1 MTSKKRTVWN
11 FFDRI
16 EGDKVVWIIALMLIL
31 ISIVCIFSSSSRLLE
46 GSQTRL
52 DIVKSQL
59 FIVAAGLVLIIVC
72 YNIKNIRIFRWLS
85 RWGFLVSFGLLGL
98 LISKI
103 DTSFIRSIELNGAR
117 RILQIAGVQMH
128 VFEVVKVAMVLY
140 LAWAMDAF
148 KKGEL
153 KGPRKAIWKKI
164 LYIYAPFLIIL
175 LMIIPGSNSAAL
187 FIGGIMFIV
196 ILLGGGNLRD
206 MAFLGAAAVIIIGGC
221 WGIYEISGHKAFGRI
236 GTAVSRISEGEDW
249 EQQVI
254 DAREGSDEYYK
265 ALDKIRQPYS
275 AKIAIKEGGIL
286 GKGPGQSTQ
295 RYVVPDISEDYMF
308 SFIIEEYGLWGALII
323 MFLYVSLMARGSIIV
338 RNCGKDLY
346 AKISVAGLCMLITG
360 QAFLHMFV
368 NADIGPM
375 TGQTLPLI
383 SHGNSAFLC
392 FSLAF
397 GIILSF
403 SRIAQRKIE
412 KEQRDAKPLL
422 QLKENVSTGLQDLDD
437 FESGKPMD
445 LPDEPEEEA
454 QAPEEEEIVNDE
466 FDEYGI

>member
-1 MTSKKRTVWN
+1 MSGKKRTVWN
-11 FFDRI
+11 FFERI
-16 EGDKVVWIIALMLIL
+16 EGDKVVWIIVLMLIL
-31 ISIVCIFSSSSRLLE
+31 ISIVCIFSSTSRLLE

-59 FIVAAGLVLIIVC
+59 FVVAAGLVLIIIC
-72 YNIKNIRIFRWLS
+72 YNIKNIKLFRWLS
-85 RWGFLVSFGLLGL
+85 QFGAILSFGLLAL
-98 LISKI
+98 LLLKI
-103 DTSFIRSIELNGAR
+103 DTPFVRSIELNGAR
-117 RILQIAGVQMH
+117 RILQIAGIQVH

-140 LAWAMDAF
+140 LAWALDAL

-153 KGPRKAIWKKI
+153 KGPKKIIWKKV
-164 LYIYAPFLIIL
+164 LYIYMPFVTIL

-187 FIGGIMFIV
+187 FIGGIMFLV

-206 MAFLGAAAVIIIGGC
+206 MAILAAAATALIAGS
-221 WGIYEISGHKAFGRI
+221 WGIYEISDHKLMGRI
-236 GTAVSRISEGEDW
+236 GTAISRISESEDW
-249 EQQVI
+249 EQKVL
-254 DAREGSDEYYK
+254 DSRPGSDEYYK

-295 RYVVPDISEDYMF
+295 RYVVPDISEDYMY
-308 SFIIEEYGLWGALII
+308 SFIIEEYGLWGALIVI
-323 MFLYVSLMARGSIIV
+323 FLYVSLMARGSIIV
-338 RNCGKDLY
+338 RNCGKDTY
-346 AKISVAGLCMLITG
+346 AKLTVAGLCLLITG

-397 GIILSF
+397 GVILSF
-403 SRIAQRKIE
+403 SRIAQRRIE
-412 KEQRDAKPLL
+412 KEQRDAQPLIE
-422 QLKENVSTGLQDLDD
+422 LKENVQAGLEDLDD
-437 FESGKPMD
+437 FETNGAPM
-445 LPDEPEEEA
+445 EEEDSI
-454 QAPEEEEIVNDE
+454 EDEMND
-466 FDEYGI
+466 YGI

>member
-1 MTSKKRTVWN
+1 MADKKRTVWN

-16 EGDKVVWIIALMLIL
+16 EGDKVVWIIVLMLIL
-31 ISIVCIFSSSSRLLE
+31 ISIVCIFSSTSRLLE

-59 FIVAAGLVLIIVC
+59 FVVAAGLALIIVC
-72 YNIKNIRIFRWLS
+72 YNIKNIKIFRWLS
-85 RWGFLVSFGLLGL
+85 QWGALVSFVLLGL
-98 LISKI
+98 LLTKI
-103 DTSFIRSIELNGAR
+103 DTPIIRSIELNGAR
-117 RILQIAGVQMH
+117 RILQIAGFQVH

-140 LAWAMDAF
+140 LAWAMDAL

-153 KGPRKAIWKKI
+153 KWPKKEIWKKI
-164 LYIYAPFLIIL
+164 LFIYFPFVAIL
-175 LMIIPGSNSAAL
+175 LMILPGSNSAAL

-206 MAFLGAAAVIIIGGC
+206 MALLAVLAVVLIAGC
-221 WGIYEISGHKAFGRI
+221 WGIYEISGHKALGRI
-236 GTAVSRISEGEDW
+236 GTAVSRLSEHEDW
-249 EQQVI
+249 EQKVL
-254 DAREGSDEYYK
+254 DARPGSDEYYK

-295 RYVVPDISEDYMF
+295 RYVVPDISEDYMY
-308 SFIIEEYGLWGALII
+308 SFIIEEYGLWGALIVI
-323 MFLYVSLMARGSIIV
+323 FLYVSLLARGSIIV
-338 RNCGKDLY
+338 RNCGKDIY
-346 AKISVAGLCMLITG
+346 AKISVAGLCLLISG

-397 GIILSF
+397 GLILSF
-403 SRIAQRKIE
+403 SRIAQRRIE
-412 KEQRDAKPLL
+412 KEQREAQPLIE
-422 QLKENVSTGLQDLDD
+422 LKENVQAGLDELDS
-437 FESGKPMD
+437 FESGEAPSD
-445 LPDEPEEEA
+445 DILDEM
-454 QAPEEEEIVNDE
+454 ND
-466 FDEYGI
+466 YGVQ

>member
-1 MTSKKRTVWN
+1 MKGKRTAWN
-11 FFDRI
+11 LFDRI

-31 ISIVCIFSSSSRLLE
+31 VSIVCIFSSTSRLLE
-46 GSQTRL
+46 GHQTRL
-52 DIVKSQL
+52 DIVRSQL
-59 FIVAAGLVLIIVC
+59 FIVAAGLAVIIIC
-72 YNIKNIRIFRWLS
+72 YNIKNIKVFRWLS
-85 RWGFLVSFGLLGL
+85 QWGFAVSFALLAL
-98 LISKI
+98 LLSKI
-103 DTSFIRSIELNGAR
+103 DTGFIRSIELNGAR
-117 RILQIAGVQMH
+117 RILQVAGFQMH

-140 LAWAMDAF
+140 LAWALDAF
-148 KKGEL
+148 KKGEF
-153 KGPRKAIWKKI
+153 KWPRKAIWQKVVF
-164 LYIYAPFLIIL
+164 IYAPFLITLI
-175 LMIIPGSNSAAL
+175 MIVPGSNSAAL
-187 FIGGIMFIV
+187 FIGGIMFLV

-206 MAFLGAAAVIIIGGC
+206 MLILAAAAVVILLGC
-221 WGIYEISGHKAFGRI
+221 WGIYELSGKKAMTRI
-236 GTAVSRISEGEDW
+236 GTAISRISEHDNW
-249 EQQVI
+249 EEQVME
-254 DAREGSDEYYK
+254 ARPGSDEYYK

-275 AKIAIKEGGIL
+275 AKIAIKEGGVL

-323 MFLYVSLMARGSIIV
+323 IFLYVSLMARGSIIV

-346 AKISVAGLCMLITG
+346 AKITVAGLCLLITG

-403 SRIAQRKIE
+403 SRIAQRRIE
-412 KEQRDAKPLL
+412 KEQRDAQPLL
-422 QLKENVSTGLQDLDD
+422 ELKENVQAGLEDLDA
-437 FESGKPMD
+437 FETDGIPQD
-445 LPDEPEEEA
+445 TEEEA
-454 QAPEEEEIVNDE
+454 SGIEDE
-466 FDEYGI
+466 MNEYGI

>member
-1 MTSKKRTVWN
+1 MADKKRTVWN

-16 EGDKVVWIIALMLIL
+16 EGDKVVWIIVLMLIL
-31 ISIVCIFSSSSRLLE
+31 ISIVCIFSSTSRLLE

-59 FIVAAGLVLIIVC
+59 FVVAAGLALIIVC
-72 YNIKNIRIFRWLS
+72 YNIKNIKIFRWLS
-85 RWGFLVSFGLLGL
+85 QWGALVSFVLLGL
-98 LISKI
+98 LLTKI
-103 DTSFIRSIELNGAR
+103 DTPIIRSIELNGAR
-117 RILQIAGVQMH
+117 RILQIAGFQVH

-140 LAWAMDAF
+140 LAWAMDAL

-153 KGPRKAIWKKI
+153 KWPKKEIWKKI
-164 LYIYAPFLIIL
+164 LFIYFPFVAIL
-175 LMIIPGSNSAAL
+175 LMILPGSNSAAL

-206 MAFLGAAAVIIIGGC
+206 MALLAALAVVLIAGC
-221 WGIYEISGHKAFGRI
+221 WGIYEISGHKALGRI
-236 GTAVSRISEGEDW
+236 GTAVSRLSEHEDW
-249 EQQVI
+249 EQKVL
-254 DAREGSDEYYK
+254 DARPGSDEYYK

-275 AKIAIKEGGIL
+275 AKIAIKEGGVL

-295 RYVVPDISEDYMF
+295 RYVVPDISEDYMY
-308 SFIIEEYGLWGALII
+308 SFIIEEYGLWGALIVI
-323 MFLYVSLMARGSIIV
+323 FLYVSLLARGSIIV
-338 RNCGKDLY
+338 RNCGKDIY
-346 AKISVAGLCMLITG
+346 AKISVAGLCLLISG

-397 GIILSF
+397 GLILSF
-403 SRIAQRKIE
+403 SRIAQRRIE
-412 KEQRDAKPLL
+412 KEQREAQPLIE
-422 QLKENVSTGLQDLDD
+422 LKENVQAGLDELDS
-437 FESGKPMD
+437 FESGEAPSD
-445 LPDEPEEEA
+445 DILDEM
-454 QAPEEEEIVNDE
+454 ND
-466 FDEYGI
+466 YGVQ

>member
-1 MTSKKRTVWN
+1 MVSKKRTVWN

-31 ISIVCIFSSSSRLLE
+31 ISIVCIFSSTSRLLE

-52 DIVKSQL
+52 DIVKGQL
-59 FIVAAGLVLIIVC
+59 FIVAAGLALILVC
-72 YNIKNIRIFRWLS
+72 YNIKNIKIFRWFS
-85 RWGFLVSFGLLGL
+85 QWGFLVSFALLAL

-103 DTSFIRSIELNGAR
+103 NTGFVKSIELNGAR
-117 RILQIAGVQMH
+117 RILQFGGFQVH

-140 LAWAMDAF
+140 LSWAQDAL

-153 KGPRKAIWKKI
+153 KGPAKEIWKKI
-164 LYIYAPFLIIL
+164 IYIYAPFLITL
-175 LMIIPGSNSAAL
+175 LMLVPGSNSAAL
-187 FIGGIMFIV
+187 FIGGIMFLVIV
-196 ILLGGGNLRD
+196 IGGGALRD
-206 MAFLGAAAVIIIGGC
+206 MALLGAVAVGLLAAA
-221 WGIYEISGHKAFGRI
+221 WGIYEISGHKYMERI
-236 GTAVSRISEGEDW
+236 GTAISRISEHEDY
-249 EQQVI
+249 EQQAI
-254 DAREGSDEYYK
+254 DARIGSDEFYK

-275 AKIAIKEGGIL
+275 AKIAIKEGGVF

-308 SFIIEEYGLWGALII
+308 SFIVEEYGLWGALII
-323 MFLYVSLMARGSIIV
+323 IFLYVSLVARASIIV
-338 RNCGKDLY
+338 RNCGKDTY
-346 AKISVAGLCMLITG
+346 AKLSVAGLCLLITG

-412 KEQRDAKPLL
+412 KEQREAQPLL
-422 QLKENVSTGLQDLDD
+422 ELKESVNSGLDVLDA
-437 FESGKPMD
+437 FESGEVPAVEEE
-445 LPDEPEEEA
+445 LEPEEPVTELN
-454 QAPEEEEIVNDE
+454 EED
-466 FDEYGI
+466 DEYEL

>member
-1 MTSKKRTVWN
+1 MADKKRTVWN

-16 EGDKVVWIIALMLIL
+16 EGDKVVWIIVLMLIL
-31 ISIVCIFSSSSRLLE
+31 ISIVCIFSSTSRLLE

-59 FIVAAGLVLIIVC
+59 FVVAAGLALIIVC
-72 YNIKNIRIFRWLS
+72 YNIKNIKIFRWLS
-85 RWGFLVSFGLLGL
+85 QWGALVSFVLLGL
-98 LISKI
+98 LLTKI
-103 DTSFIRSIELNGAR
+103 DTPIIRSIELNGAR
-117 RILQIAGVQMH
+117 RILQIAGFQVH

-140 LAWAMDAF
+140 LAWAMDAL

-153 KGPRKAIWKKI
+153 KWPKKEIWKKI
-164 LYIYAPFLIIL
+164 LFIYFPFVAIL
-175 LMIIPGSNSAAL
+175 LMILPGSNSAAL

-206 MAFLGAAAVIIIGGC
+206 MALLAALAVVLIAGC
-221 WGIYEISGHKAFGRI
+221 WGIYEISGHKALGRI
-236 GTAVSRISEGEDW
+236 GTAVSRLSEHEDW
-249 EQQVI
+249 EQKVL
-254 DAREGSDEYYK
+254 DARPGSDEYYK

-295 RYVVPDISEDYMF
+295 RYVVPDISEDYMY
-308 SFIIEEYGLWGALII
+308 SFIIEEYGLWGALIVI
-323 MFLYVSLMARGSIIV
+323 FLYVSLLARGSIIV
-338 RNCGKDLY
+338 RNCGKDIY
-346 AKISVAGLCMLITG
+346 AKISVAGLCLLISG

-397 GIILSF
+397 GLILSF
-403 SRIAQRKIE
+403 SRIAQRRIE
-412 KEQRDAKPLL
+412 KEQREAQPLIE
-422 QLKENVSTGLQDLDD
+422 LKESVQAGLDELDS
-437 FESGKPMD
+437 FESGETPSD
-445 LPDEPEEEA
+445 DILDEM
-454 QAPEEEEIVNDE
+454 ND
-466 FDEYGI
+466 YGVQ

>member
-16 EGDKVVWIIALMLIL
+16 EGDKVVWIIVLMLIL
-31 ISIVCIFSSSSRLLE
+31 ISIVCIFSSTSRLLE

-72 YNIKNIRIFRWLS
+72 YNIKNIRFFRWCS
-85 RWGFLVSFGLLGL
+85 QWGFLISFVLLGL
-98 LISKI
+98 LLSKI
-103 DTSFIRSIELNGAR
+103 DTPIVRSIELNGAR
-117 RILQIAGVQMH
+117 RILQLYKVQVH

-140 LAWAMDAF
+140 LSWALDAL

-153 KGPRKAIWKKI
+153 KGPKSEFWKKMM
-164 LYIYAPFLIIL
+164 YIYGPFMITL

-187 FIGGIMFIV
+187 FIGGIMFLV

-206 MAFLGAAAVIIIGGC
+206 MAVLALAAIVIIAGC
-221 WGIYEISGHKAFGRI
+221 WGIYEISGHKALKRI
-236 GTAVSRISEGEDW
+236 GTAISRISEDDNW
-249 EQQVI
+249 EKKVI
-254 DAREGSDEYYK
+254 EAREGSDEYYK

-295 RYVVPDISEDYMF
+295 RYVVPDISEDYMY

-323 MFLYVSLMARGSIIV
+323 IFLYVSLMARGSLIV
-338 RNCGKDLY
+338 RNSGKDLY
-346 AKISVAGLCMLITG
+346 AKLSVAGLCLLITG

-403 SRIAQRKIE
+403 SRIAQRRME
-412 KEQRDAKPLL
+412 REQRDAEPLVKL
-422 QLKENVSTGLQDLDD
+422 AENVQAGLQDLED
-437 FESGKPMD
+437 FENG
-445 LPDEPEEEA
+445 EVH
-454 QAPEEEEIVNDE
+454 PEEEEKLNDE
-466 FDEYGI
+466 LNDYGI

>member
-16 EGDKVVWIIALMLIL
+16 EGDKVVWIIVLMLIL
-31 ISIVCIFSSSSRLLE
+31 ISIVCIFSSTSRLLE

-72 YNIKNIRIFRWLS
+72 YNINNIRFFRWCS
-85 RWGFLVSFGLLGL
+85 QWGFLISFVLLGL
-98 LISKI
+98 LLSKI
-103 DTSFIRSIELNGAR
+103 DTPIVRSIELNGAR
-117 RILQIAGVQMH
+117 RILQLYKVQVH

-140 LAWAMDAF
+140 LSWALDAL

-153 KGPRKAIWKKI
+153 KGPKSEFWKKMM
-164 LYIYAPFLIIL
+164 YIYGPFMITL

-187 FIGGIMFIV
+187 FIGGIMFLV

-206 MAFLGAAAVIIIGGC
+206 MAVLALAAIVIIAGC
-221 WGIYEISGHKAFGRI
+221 WGIYEISGHKALKRI
-236 GTAVSRISEGEDW
+236 GTAISRISEDDNW
-249 EQQVI
+249 EKKVI
-254 DAREGSDEYYK
+254 EAREGSDEYYK

-295 RYVVPDISEDYMF
+295 RYVVPDISEDYMY

-323 MFLYVSLMARGSIIV
+323 IFLYVSLMARGSLIV
-338 RNCGKDLY
+338 RNSGKDLY
-346 AKISVAGLCMLITG
+346 AKLSVAGLCLLITV

-403 SRIAQRKIE
+403 SRIAQRRME
-412 KEQRDAKPLL
+412 REQRDAEPLVKL
-422 QLKENVSTGLQDLDD
+422 AENEQAGLQDLED
-437 FESGKPMD
+437 FEND
-445 LPDEPEEEA
+445 AVHPEEEML
-454 QAPEEEEIVNDE
+454 NDE
-466 FDEYGI
+466 LNDYGI

>member
-16 EGDKVVWIIALMLIL
+16 EGDKVVWIIVLMLIL
-31 ISIVCIFSSSSRLLE
+31 ISIVCIFSSTSRLLE

-72 YNIKNIRIFRWLS
+72 YNIKNIRFFRWCS
-85 RWGFLVSFGLLGL
+85 QWGFLISFVLLGL
-98 LISKI
+98 LLSKV
-103 DTSFIRSIELNGAR
+103 DTSFVKSIELNGAR
-117 RILQIAGVQMH
+117 RILQLYKVQVH

-140 LAWAMDAF
+140 LAWALDAL

-153 KGPRKAIWKKI
+153 KGPKSEFWKKV
-164 LYIYAPFLIIL
+164 LYIYGPFLVTL

-187 FIGGIMFIV
+187 FIGGIMFLV

-206 MAFLGAAAVIIIGGC
+206 MAVLALAAVVIIAGC
-221 WGIYEISGHKAFGRI
+221 WGIYEISGHKALKRI
-236 GTAVSRISEGEDW
+236 GTAISRISEDDNW
-249 EQQVI
+249 EKKVI
-254 DAREGSDEYYK
+254 EAREGSDEYYK

-295 RYVVPDISEDYMF
+295 RYVVPDISEDYMY

-323 MFLYVSLMARGSIIV
+323 IFLYVSLMARGSIIV
-338 RNCGKDLY
+338 RNSGKDLY
-346 AKISVAGLCMLITG
+346 AKLTVAGLCLLITG

-403 SRIAQRKIE
+403 SRIAQRRME
-412 KEQRDAKPLL
+412 REQRDAEPLVKL
-422 QLKENVSTGLQDLDD
+422 AENVQAGLQDLED
-437 FESGKPMD
+437 FEND
-445 LPDEPEEEA
+445 AVHPEEEML
-454 QAPEEEEIVNDE
+454 NDE
-466 FDEYGI
+466 LNDYGI